1 MDNLVAVFAIASV
14 GVVACFA
21 FSHYK
26 LEGLIM
32 GINDT
37 LKSIKDSLTEATDE
51 LVGKITE
58 LQGQVAA
65 GDQVDPALLDEVAA
79 LAAGLADVVDDA
91 PVTDEAATDEAA
103 DEDEAADTDEAA
115 EADEDEATE
124 DTKTEA

>member
-1 MDNLVAVFAIASV
+1 MDSLVAVFAVASV
-14 GVVACFA
+14 GVVACFV
-21 FSHYK
+21 FFHYK

-79 LAAGLADVVDDA
+79 LASGLADVVDDA
-91 PVTDEAATDEAA
+91 PVVDEAATDEAATDEA
-103 DEDEAADTDEAA
+103 EVDEAEV
-115 EADEDEATE
+115 EATSITTG
-124 DTKTEA
+124 DTTITQ